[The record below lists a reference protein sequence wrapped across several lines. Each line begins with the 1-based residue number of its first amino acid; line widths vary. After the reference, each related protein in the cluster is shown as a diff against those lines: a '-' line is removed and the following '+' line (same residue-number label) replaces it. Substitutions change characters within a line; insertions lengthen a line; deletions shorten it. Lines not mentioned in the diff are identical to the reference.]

1 VGGFTKLR
9 FELIQLN
16 PQLQREKKMN
26 YTIYALRVNF
36 EWSSNIFSSLQNGEG
51 RFGWSYV
58 NTANLYQLKAKI
70 ETEGWDSLSK
80 NEKNCYQSF
89 LLEIKEGDYV
99 IYINMPEWGKCSVA
113 RVTGAYFWRYDDSDF
128 NHRFLVDPKSV
139 FVFDRNAQEVHPDL
153 KARLKLRGR
162 FWRID
167 PKDKFEALL
176 QNLKPVSNL
185 ACTSQVDLAISRIE
199 IEQLFGR
206 YSYVLSYDELN
217 LSPFIL
223 YGNNGA
229 GKTTII
235 KLLFHL
241 LSPNQKRE
249 HYTFIAKTLFAKFT
263 VFFANGK
270 LIIISRQ
277 DSLLGS
283 FTLQILQGETVIS
296 SEYIETDSHNRV
308 QNKLGNH
315 FYQKLLELQLNVFF
329 IGDNRMIESDVF
341 AADER
346 VLTADSIEEETDV
359 LLQAL
364 RKEIPDTD
372 LSLKRTIARFEKWMQ
387 QQAFN
392 ATQSGIASVNSIY
405 EDIIEQVLNL
415 DETTTEK
422 LPDSNEELVKELH
435 FLQEQS
441 QAFSD
446 FGLITPPHI
455 QKLINNLTQNTMPSI
470 TWRIL
475 KPYIDG
481 ITAQL
486 DALQNFKD
494 LLTTFVEN
502 LNQQFFHDKK
512 IQLHVQTGLK
522 INANNNNQALDPSI
536 LSSGEKQLLL
546 LFCNTLM
553 AREKATI
560 FMIDEPEISLNIKWQ
575 RQLIRTLLNL
585 TKNSQV
591 QFLLATH
598 SIELLT
604 QYRQHVVKLSNS
616 NNAVTE

>member
-1 VGGFTKLR
+1 
-9 FELIQLN
+9 
-16 PQLQREKKMN
+16 MN
-26 YTIYALRVNF
+26 YTIYALRVT
-36 EWSSNIFSSLQNGEG
+36 EWYNKIFSSLQNGEG

-58 NTANLYQLKAKI
+58 NTADLYQLKAKI
-70 ETEGWDSLSK
+70 ESEGWDSLSAD
-80 NEKNCYQSF
+80 EKDCYHSF

-99 IYINMPEWGKCSVA
+99 IYINMPEWGKCAVA
-113 RVTGAYFWRYDDSDF
+113 RVTGSYFWCYDESDF
-128 NHRFLVDPKSV
+128 NHRFPVDPKSV
-139 FVFDRNAQEVHPDL
+139 FVFDRNAPEVHSDL

-167 PKDKFEALL
+167 LKDKFEALL

-185 ACTSQVDLAISRIE
+185 ACTSQVELAICHIE
-199 IEQLFGR
+199 VEQLFGR
-206 YSYVLSYDELN
+206 YSYMLSYDELN
-217 LSPFIL
+217 FSPFIL
-223 YGNNGA
+223 YGNNGS

-249 HYTFIAKTLFAKFT
+249 HYTFIAKTLFAKFA
-263 VFFANGK
+263 VSFASGK
-270 LIIISRQ
+270 LVVVSRQ
-277 DSLLGS
+277 DSLSGS

-296 SEYIETDSHNRV
+296 SEYIEADSHNRV
-308 QNKLGNH
+308 QNKSGNN
-315 FYQKLLELQLNVFF
+315 FYQKLLELQLNVFV
-329 IGDNRMIESDVF
+329 IGDNRIIDSDVF
-341 AADER
+341 EADEH
-346 VLTADSIEEETDV
+346 VLKVDSIEEETDT

-372 LSLKRTIARFEKWMQ
+372 RDISLKKTIARFEKWMQ
-387 QQAFN
+387 QQAFS

-405 EDIIEQVLNL
+405 EDVTEQVFNL
-415 DETTTEK
+415 ATTEK
-422 LPDSNEELVKELH
+422 WPYSNQELVKELCS
-435 FLQEQS
+435 LQEQS
-441 QAFSD
+441 RAFSD

-455 QKLINNLTQNTMPSI
+455 QKLINTLTDNTTPSI

-502 LNQQFFHDKK
+502 LNQRFFFDKK
-512 IQLHVQTGLK
+512 IRLHVQEGLK
-522 INANNNNQALDPSI
+522 IIATNNNQALDPSI

-575 RQLIRTLLNL
+575 RQLIRVLLNL
-585 TKNSQV
+585 TQNSQI

-604 QYRQHVVKLSNS
+604 QYQQHVVKLSNS